1 MMSDVSLLRS
11 GGETW
16 GPVSADNVH
25 ETGVSLRACPRPG
38 PILESQALK
47 SWIACLTAGP
57 MWNQSDREPRV
68 PVLTGRRNECQVSGM
83 I

>member
-1 MMSDVSLLRS
+1 MPEAPLNR
-11 GGETW
+11 
-16 GPVSADNVH
+16 
-25 ETGVSLRACPRPG
+25 

-68 PVLTGRRNECQVSGM
+68 PVHDGAEGTMAQVSG
-83 I
+83 II

>member
-1 MMSDVSLLRS
+1 MPEAPL
-11 GGETW
+11 
-16 GPVSADNVH
+16 N
-25 ETGVSLRACPRPG
+25 G

-57 MWNQSDREPRV
+57 NQSDREPRV
-68 PVLTGRRNECQVSGM
+68 PVHDGRRNECQVSGM